1 MEEEDDD
8 FYGAN
13 GNAPATKQEQVDG
26 DEGDEGDD
34 NQSEQ
39 MDEDEEDGEDEEES
53 DSVRNKASSPT
64 SLIRLKLM
72 CSKDID
78 IITERKDLPPPE
90 SSS

>member
-13 GNAPATKQEQVDG
+13 GSAPATKQEQVDG
-26 DEGDEGDD
+26 DEADEGDD
-34 NQSEQ
+34 NMSEQ

-53 DSVRNKASSPT
+53 DSVRSEESYFLLEPK
-64 SLIRLKLM
+64 LIFI
-72 CSKDID
+72 KDID

-90 SSS
+90 STS